1 THTAVVFGG
10 LTAAGRTNEVWR
22 RQVDHGPVLD
32 AGPPPATA
40 PLRTAFALPP
50 SPNPSSGAVR
60 MAVDVARDQ
69 RVDLAVFDVN
79 GRRVE
84 TLHAGLLT
92 AGRHS
97 FAWGAG

>member
-1 THTAVVFGG
+1 
-10 LTAAGRTNEVWR
+10 
-22 RQVDHGPVLD
+22 
-32 AGPPPATA
+32 
-40 PLRTAFALPP
+40 
-50 SPNPSSGAVR
+50 

-84 TLHAGLLT
+84 TLHAGLLR

-97 FAWGAG
+97 FAWGDGLVARRIPPGIYLIRMDAEDRDEVVRVVRLM